1 MANPATPILEI
12 FMRKMLLSAAI
23 LATLSSPALAH
34 PEHDEMPRPVVRKP
48 MAEVA
53 SSEVI
58 KLVTQAKLPASWSSA
73 KATKTETK
81 IIRGAQ
87 RWVVTCQNSAIK
99 SASKRTLY
107 VVLAQNGDFVSY
119 SYTPV

>member
-1 MANPATPILEI
+1 
-12 FMRKMLLSAAI
+12 MRNILLSAAI
-23 LATLSSPALAH
+23 LATFVSPALAH
-34 PEHDEMPRPVVRKP
+34 PEHEEMPRPAVRKP

-53 SSEVI
+53 KSEVI

-73 KATKTETK
+73 KAMKTETK
-81 IIRGAQ
+81 IIKGSQ
-87 RWVVTCQNSAIK
+87 RWVVMFQNPAVK

-119 SYTPV
+119 SHFAFK